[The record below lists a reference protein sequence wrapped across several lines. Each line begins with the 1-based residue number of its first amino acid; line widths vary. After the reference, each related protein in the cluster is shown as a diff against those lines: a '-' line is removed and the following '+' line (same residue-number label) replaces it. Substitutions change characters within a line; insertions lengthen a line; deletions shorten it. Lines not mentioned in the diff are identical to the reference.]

1 MCDTMGI
8 VDCYAKGP
16 YPALQGGV
24 VDFAS
29 GAFFAKNSDRS
40 PNEAQALEW
49 RPAADHR
56 PGVKLR
62 VTYTELEQV
71 PHTYG
76 ALISRPLWLWGAEM
90 GVNEKGLC
98 IGNEAVFTRGP
109 YGKTG
114 LTGMDLLRLALERS
128 ASAAEAL
135 DCITSLLERHGQGG
149 DCGYDH
155 RFFYD
160 NSFLILDRTAMYILE
175 TAGKAWA
182 ARRVERGSISN
193 RLCLDSADSYGGVQ
207 RGTGFARAHREPVYS
222 FFSGSARR
230 QKLSGACV
238 AAASGIADLIRGLR
252 IHKDDGAA
260 AGPLTRPGVDSP
272 CMHAGGLIGDHTTAS
287 LAVELGDETVT
298 VWATGSSTPCVSL
311 FKPWRLG
318 NPPAGPVAAAGGNEA
333 GAYWKRRE
341 AFHRRLI
348 GLTLPPSY
356 YEERD
361 ALEAAWLAAADP
373 GAAAMASLS
382 RKAAEEEEEFFLRW
396 QDKLPSMRRGSKRF
410 LRYWEQKTRELA
422 RPARAPFP
430 T

>member
-1 MCDTMGI
+1 MGFI
-8 VDCYAKGP
+8 DS
-16 YPALQGGV
+16 
-24 VDFAS
+24 AS

-49 RPAADHR
+49 RPSADHM
-56 PGVKLR
+56 PGAKLR

-98 IGNEAVFTRGP
+98 IGNEAVFTRGT

-128 ASAAEAL
+128 ASAKEAVN
-135 DCITSLLERHGQGG
+135 CITSLLERYGQGG

-160 NSFLILDRTAMYILE
+160 NSFLILDRKAIYILE

-182 ARRVERGSISN
+182 AERVERGSISN
-193 RLCLDSADSYGGVQ
+193 RLCLDSADIYGGV
-207 RGTGFARAHREPVYS
+207 RKGTGFARAHREPVYS

-230 QKLSGACV
+230 QELSGSCV
-238 AAASGIADLIRGLR
+238 AAASGVADLIRGLR
-252 IHKDDGAA
+252 IHKDDGATS
-260 AGPLTRPGVDSP
+260 PLTRPGVDSP

-287 LAVELGDETVT
+287 LAVELRDEAVI
-298 VWATGSSTPCVSL
+298 VWATGSSTPCISL

-318 NPPAGPVAAAGGNEA
+318 NPPAGPVNGG
-333 GAYWKRRE
+333 GAYWKWRE

-348 GLTLPPSY
+348 GLTLPSLY
-356 YEERD
+356 YEERN
-361 ALEAAWLAAADP
+361 ALESEWLAAAVDLRP
-373 GAAAMASLS
+373 AAMENLS
-382 RKAAEEEEEFFLRW
+382 RQAAEEEEGFFLRW
-396 QDKLPSMRRGSKRF
+396 QNKLPSLRQGAKRF
-410 LRYWEQKTRELA
+410 LRYWEQKTSELD
-422 RPARAPFP
+422 RPVRAPFP